1 MSANSKKL
9 YKSRSNRIFMGVCG
23 GIGEYLGVDPTVVRL
38 LWAVLICC
46 AGTGLLAYIVMGL
59 IMSEMPDG
67 TSYIET
73 EHTVRRL
80 RKSFEDRRLLGVCG
94 GIAEYLGVSATVV
107 RIIWAAAVLLF
118 GAGILAYIVC
128 AIIIPS

>member
-1 MSANSKKL
+1 
-9 YKSRSNRIFMGVCG
+9 MGVCG

-67 TSYIET
+67 TAYIET

-128 AIIIPS
+128 AIIMPS